1 LWVVN
6 CRQQGDNRPKSRAMR
21 SKLAV
26 RSLIL
31 FQLVFFRR
39 RSFAVCCDLGG
50 STSDSEA
57 PFEVTILFVPVS
69 ARLEQLA
76 ACWADDC
83 DQIIIRLCPICKR
96 DSIVGHGRR
105 RKQAHDEYHDWIG
118 IRRGRC
124 SICGKTFTF
133 LPLFSLPYTQ
143 FSLFARCQALWR
155 RIEEHCSWEKAAPT
169 LKDGDRQ
176 PDASTLRRWSRGL
189 DCSEPAVSFVRQ
201 TTTCIARWLQ
211 RGHDSDPKAVALP
224 WMASALEILWPLR
237 L

>member
-1 LWVVN
+1 
-6 CRQQGDNRPKSRAMR
+6 MR
-21 SKLAV
+21 SRLRV
-26 RSLIL
+26 RIYIL
-31 FQLVFFRR
+31 FQLDFLQEEEL
-39 RSFAVCCDLGG
+39 RSRLRSWRVNVGQR
-50 STSDSEA
+50 S

-69 ARLEQLA
+69 AGLEQLA
-76 ACWADDC
+76 ACWANDC

-96 DSIVGHGRR
+96 DSIVGHGHR
-105 RKQAHDEYHDWIG
+105 RKQAHDEHHDWIG

-124 SICGKTFTF
+124 STCGKTFTF
-133 LPLFSLPYTQ
+133 LPLFSLPYTH
-143 FSLFARCQALWR
+143 FSLLARCQALWLR
-155 RIEEHCSWEKAAPT
+155 FKEHCSWEKAAPT

-201 TTTCIARWLQ
+201 TATCIARWLQ